1 MVQKNEL
8 QGFRDS
14 DNETNTLKDYLNL
27 VRANLIPIIIVT
39 LVGLIVAILY
49 AVNAQNIYKST
60 VYIKLEK
67 PRSGGILDNPFSS
80 GFSDFGSDRFIANEI
95 EIMKSWSTRESVAE
109 TLIDSFR
116 FVNSPDS
123 FFLVLDR
130 ELFSER
136 DKKIQ
141 LKSKESIIRMLEGIV
156 SIEQKRGIDFVDI
169 SVESP
174 SPYEAALIANSYA
187 EQYYKRNLDL
197 NREQLVSIRDFL
209 SDQRE
214 EKLDQLV
221 LAEERLK
228 KYQEEGGIISLPEQA
243 SALISQLTDFESK
256 MNAVKIDLTISE
268 RNLNDFKQEL
278 ANKDPK
284 LKDYLESQA
293 AQPYLKSLQEQ
304 IAKEQTRKDN
314 ALASGSLSRSNNELV
329 KEIDNKL
336 EELRKKL
343 NDEISKRTAGLL
355 ASSPE
360 EIKSL
365 TQKVFE
371 EEVKYRS
378 QLASYNELSRIVRDY
393 EARFNQ
399 LPDRSIGLARL
410 QREQT
415 SFEKLYL
422 LIEEKFQEAII
433 NERSQPGDVFIVDKA
448 RIPTSPSRPNRP
460 LIIIIGLILGLGMG
474 FGYAF
479 VKNYFD
485 NTIKTPEDI
494 LKRNINVLAWIPQ
507 FQITDSNK
515 EFEFIVAKKPDSI
528 PSEAFRALRT
538 RIQFSK
544 IDRDSIKTI
553 LVTSSTPKEGKT
565 IVSVNLAGSFA
576 QSNKKTLVIDCDLR
590 KPRIH
595 SIFKDKRFPGF
606 TDYFFGQAAYEEI
619 VRKSDLN
626 NLFYITAGTIPP
638 NPSEILGSREME
650 QFLKKL
656 KTEFE
661 MIIIDSPPVIA
672 VTDSEILSSLVDSTI
687 LVVSADQTE
696 VELMEKASE
705 LLQHQHGSFLG
716 VLLNNFTYKSGY
728 GSYYKYYYYY
738 SRPSN
743 DKAKKKVDV

>member
-1 MVQKNEL
+1 MVNKNDITS
-8 QGFRDS
+8 FRDS
-14 DNETNTLKDYLNL
+14 ENETNSLKDYINL
-27 VRANLIPIIIVT
+27 IRTNIIPIIIVT

-49 AVNAQNIYKST
+49 AINAQNIYKST
-60 VYIKLEK
+60 AYIKLEK
-67 PRSGGILDNPFSS
+67 PKGGGILENPFSA

-95 EIMKSWSTRESVAE
+95 EIMQSWSTREKVAE
-109 TLIDSFR
+109 ALIDSFR
-116 FVNSPDS
+116 FVNAPDS
-123 FFLVLDR
+123 FYLLLDR
-130 ELFSER
+130 ELFSEK
-136 DKKIQ
+136 DGKVQ
-141 LKSKESIIRMLEGIV
+141 LKSKESITRMLEGIV
-156 SIEQKRGIDFVDI
+156 TIEQKRGIDFVEVT
-169 SVESP
+169 VESP
-174 SPYEAALIANSYA
+174 RPYEAALIANSYA
-187 EQYYKRNLDL
+187 QEYYNRNLEL
-197 NREQLVSIRDFL
+197 NRQQLVSIREFL
-209 SDQRE
+209 GEQRE

-221 LAEERLK
+221 IAEERLK
-228 KYQEEGGIISLPEQA
+228 NYQEEGGIIALPEQA
-243 SALISQLTDFESK
+243 SALIAQLTDFEAK

-268 RNLNDFKQEL
+268 RNLNEFKQDL

-293 AQPYLKSLQEQ
+293 AQPYLESLQEQ
-304 IAKEQTRKDN
+304 IAKEQTKKDN
-314 ALASGSLSRSNNELV
+314 VLASGSLSRSNNELI

-336 EELRKKL
+336 EELRRKL
-343 NDEISKRTAGLL
+343 NEEISKRTAGLL

-378 QLASYNELSRIVRDY
+378 LLASYNELSRIVRDY
-393 EARFNQ
+393 ESRFNQ
-399 LPDRSIGLARL
+399 LPDQSIGLARL

-422 LIEEKFQEAII
+422 LIEEKYQEAII

-448 RIPTSPSRPNRP
+448 RIAAGPSRPNRP
-460 LIIIIGLILGLGMG
+460 LIILVGLILGLGMG

-479 VKNYFD
+479 IRNYFD

-494 LKRNINVLAWIPQ
+494 LKRNFNVLAWIPQ
-507 FQITDSNK
+507 FQISDTNK

-565 IVSVNLAGSFA
+565 TVSVNLAGSFA
-576 QSNKKTLVIDCDLR
+576 QTNKKTLIIDCDLR
-590 KPRIH
+590 KPRMH
-595 SIFKDKRFPGF
+595 TVFKDKRFPGF
-606 TDYFFGQAAYEEI
+606 TDYFFGQATYEEI

-626 NLFYITAGTIPP
+626 NLYYITAGTIPP
-638 NPSEILGSREME
+638 NPSEILGSKEME

-661 MIIIDSPPVIA
+661 MIILDSPPVIA
-672 VTDSEILSSLVDSTI
+672 VTDSEILSSLVDATI

-696 VELMEKASE
+696 VELMQKSAE

-743 DKAKKKVDV
+743 DKAKKKVSV

>member
-1 MVQKNEL
+1 MVNKNEISR
-8 QGFRDS
+8 FRDTE
-14 DNETNTLKDYLNL
+14 NETNTLKDYLNL
-27 VRANLIPIIIVT
+27 IRSNIIPIIIVT

-49 AVNAQNIYKST
+49 AINAQNIYKST
-60 VYIKLEK
+60 AYIKLEK
-67 PRSGGILDNPFSS
+67 PKAGGILQNPFSS
-80 GFSDFGSDRFIANEI
+80 GFSDFGNDRFIANEI
-95 EIMKSWSTRESVAE
+95 EIMQSWSTREKVAE

-116 FVNSPDS
+116 FVNAPDS
-123 FFLVLDR
+123 FYLLLDR

-136 DKKIQ
+136 EGKVQ
-141 LKSKESIIRMLEGIV
+141 LKSKESITKMLEQIV
-156 SIEQKRGIDFVDI
+156 TIEQQRGIDFVEVT
-169 SVESP
+169 VESP
-174 SPYEAALIANSYA
+174 RPYEAALIANSYA
-187 EQYYKRNLDL
+187 HEYYNRNLDL
-197 NREQLVSIRDFL
+197 NRQQLVSIREFL
-209 SDQRE
+209 GNQRE

-268 RNLNDFKQEL
+268 RNLNEFKQEL

-304 IAKEQTRKDN
+304 IAKEQTKKDN
-314 ALASGSLSRSNNELV
+314 VLASGSLSRSNNELI

-336 EELRKKL
+336 EELRRKL
-343 NDEISKRTAGLL
+343 NEEITKRTAGLL

-378 QLASYNELSRIVRDY
+378 LLASYNELSRIVRDY
-393 EARFNQ
+393 ESRFNQ

-422 LIEEKFQEAII
+422 LIEEKYQEAII

-448 RIPTSPSRPNRP
+448 RIPTGPSRPNRP
-460 LIIIIGLILGLGMG
+460 MIIAVGLILGLGMG

-479 VKNYFD
+479 VRNYFD
-485 NTIKTPEDI
+485 NTIKTPDDI
-494 LKRNINVLAWIPQ
+494 QKRNFNVLAWIPQ
-507 FQITDSNK
+507 FQISDSNK
-515 EFEFIVAKKPDSI
+515 EFEFIVSKKPDSI

-544 IDRDSIKTI
+544 LDRDSIKTI

-565 IVSVNLAGSFA
+565 TVSVNLAGSFA
-576 QSNKKTLVIDCDLR
+576 QSNKKTLIIDCDLR
-590 KPRIH
+590 KPRVH
-595 SIFKDKRFPGF
+595 AVFNDKRFPGF
-606 TDYFFGQAAYEEI
+606 TDYFFGQATYEEI
-619 VRKSDLN
+619 VRKSSLN
-626 NLFYITAGTIPP
+626 NLYYITAGTIPP
-638 NPSEILGSREME
+638 NPSEILGSVEMQ

-656 KTEFE
+656 KNEFE
-661 MIIIDSPPVIA
+661 MIILDSPPVIA
-672 VTDSEILSSLVDSTI
+672 VTDSEILSSLVDATI

-696 VELMEKASE
+696 VELMQKAGE

-743 DKAKKKVDV
+743 DKAKKKVGV